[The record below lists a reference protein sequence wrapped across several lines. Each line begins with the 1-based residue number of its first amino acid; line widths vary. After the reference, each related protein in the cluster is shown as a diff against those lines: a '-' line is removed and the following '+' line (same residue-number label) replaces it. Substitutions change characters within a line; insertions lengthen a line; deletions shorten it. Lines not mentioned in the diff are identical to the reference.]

1 MIVVMQMGASEEQI
15 EAVISELNDH
25 GFDVHR
31 SSGSQQ
37 TILGAIGV
45 KPAFD
50 PRHLQL
56 IEGVSEV
63 HRVTEPYKFASRA
76 WKAENSVL
84 NIGNVEVGGNN
95 VVVMAGSV

>member
-15 EAVISELNDH
+15 EAVISQLNDH

-76 WKAENSVL
+76 WKA
-84 NIGNVEVGGNN
+84 
-95 VVVMAGSV
+95 